1 MAKRFVTLFII
12 ASVLVGT
19 SGLAQANRWRQD
31 FERRGTIDYPLRPVV
46 YPIYAIGWG
55 LNTVIWRP
63 ITYVACMIPDISGC
77 MPEDVRALG
86 LDESYPQVM
95 DEIYQEGPS
104 K

>member
-1 MAKRFVTLFII
+1 MAKRFMTLFIT
-12 ASVLVGT
+12 ASLLVGM
-19 SGLAQANRWRQD
+19 SGLAQAGWRQD

-77 MPEDVRALG
+77 MPEDMRALG

-95 DEIYQEGPS
+95 DEIYQEAPS